1 MRAEDLLR
9 RTRDDVKNLPP
20 QDAMELVHELQVY
33 QIELSMQ
40 NDELRR
46 AQEDLEISRQKY
58 YDLYDFA
65 PVGYITL
72 DKEGIIHEA
81 NLMAGTLLGC
91 SRTELYGRKL
101 SSCIAPTSQ
110 DAAYLHYRKAFRHIT
125 QQTCEVLLGE
135 EAGCKI
141 VQLHSLA
148 VEGRNDCCRTIIVDM
163 TPMKALE
170 EKLKQARDQAQA
182 ANTAK
187 SEFLANMSHEMRT
200 PLNAVIGLSDLLARS
215 RPLTP
220 TQKEFIDTLQLSAD
234 SLLGLIN
241 ELLDIAKIETGAM
254 ELEHIPFNLSD
265 LLQDVFQIMK
275 VKAAEKNVTL
285 VLEKDPELHPTFCGD
300 PTRIRQIALNLLSN
314 AIKFTDHGT
323 IYLRAKSVAKGDL
336 MEVKLIV
343 KDCGIGIPPEKRE
356 SIFDTF
362 TQTDAST
369 SRKYGGT
376 GLGLAICKK
385 LAEHMGG
392 KITVNSKEG
401 KGSTFIVS
409 LSLKPAAPALA
420 AAECKEPVPVKKHD
434 SAPLVLLVEDQHTNR
449 LIASAYLE
457 ALNYAFDI
465 AVTGEEAIEKLK
477 NTHYSLV
484 LMDVQMPLMDGFET
498 TARIRAMEKEG
509 KLPHVPIIA
518 VTAHA
523 MSGDKEKCL
532 AAGMDDYIAKP
543 FDPNDLQH
551 KLEHYITLH

>member
-9 RTRDDVKNLPP
+9 RTRDDVQNLLP
-20 QDAMELVHELQVY
+20 QDAVELVYELQIY

-40 NDELRR
+40 NDELRHAR
-46 AQEDLEISRQKY
+46 EELEISRQKY

-72 DKEGIIHEA
+72 NKEGIIQEA

-91 SRTELYGRKL
+91 PRTELYGRKL
-101 SSCIAPTSQ
+101 SSCFAPTSQ
-110 DAAYLHYRKAFRHIT
+110 DTAYLHYRKAFRQIT
-125 QQTCEVLLGE
+125 QQTCEVTLGK

-148 VEGRNDCCRTIIVDM
+148 VDGNNDCCRTIIIDM

-170 EKLKQARDQAQA
+170 EKLKQARDQAEA
-182 ANTAK
+182 ANDAK

-200 PLNAVIGLSDLLARS
+200 PLNAVIGLSDLLAQS
-215 RPLTP
+215 RPLTA
-220 TQKEFIDTLQLSAD
+220 TQEEFINTLQLSAD

-254 ELEHIPFNLSD
+254 ELEYIPFNLSD
-265 LLQDVFQIMK
+265 ILQNVFQIMK
-275 VKAAEKNVTL
+275 VKATEKNVTL
-285 VLEKDPELHPTFCGD
+285 VLEKDPALHPTFCGD
-300 PTRIRQIALNLLSN
+300 PTRIRQILLNLLSN
-314 AIKFTDHGT
+314 AIKFTEHGT
-323 IYLRAKSVAKGDL
+323 IYLRATSVAKGGQ
-336 MEVKLIV
+336 MEVKLTV

-356 SIFDTF
+356 SIFETF
-362 TQTDAST
+362 TQADAST

-376 GLGLAICKK
+376 GLGLAICKR

-392 KITVNSKEG
+392 KIAVNSKEG

-409 LSLKPAAPALA
+409 LSLKPAASVLA
-420 AAECKEPVPVKKHD
+420 PSERKEQVPSKKQD
-434 SAPLVLLVEDQHTNR
+434 GAPLVLLVEDQHTNR

-457 ALNYAFDI
+457 ALSYTFDI

-477 NTHYSLV
+477 NTRYSLV
-484 LMDVQMPLMDGFET
+484 LMDVQMPMMDGFET
-498 TARIRAMEKEG
+498 TRLIRAMEKEG
-509 KLPHVPIIA
+509 GLPHVPIIA

-532 AAGMDDYIAKP
+532 AAGMDDYITKP
-543 FDPNDLQH
+543 LDPNDLQH
-551 KLEHYITLH
+551 KLEQYLTLD